1 MRIRTHIALLLF
13 LAAFAGSACSHEE
26 VPAGGQISFSF
37 SIEDL
42 ATRATPG
49 DGNAADGGGIR
60 ILTDDSD
67 PEHPV
72 YRPDLVIV
80 LANNKDKV
88 VLSYPED
95 GECSTSFD
103 SADTPITMTTITFDN
118 PGTGNY
124 SVYAVANTG
133 WIKTSVDDP
142 KTNPYLFGPLDS
154 ETGAELDALFM
165 TRTGEMSF
173 TGDHPMPLSAKGTV
187 SVNINGNG
195 QVNLELKR
203 TVARV
208 SLEFENKTGAPLTL
222 YDCSITL
229 HQMNPLKGWLFSKN
243 TDYFTRGGSDQDDLT
258 LCDNEK
264 IVFTTSKYK
273 LDPKLVFPSI
283 APTQTEGGRMY
294 LCDISFTIRYPK
306 EDVDYD
312 EDDSETY
319 TTTTYN
325 NTNLPVQN
333 LSTFENIQALSR
345 NHDLNILTEIH
356 KRDGEDD
363 ITFNFTVSGWTE
375 RTETVTFH

>member
-37 SIEDL
+37 SIENI
-42 ATRATPG
+42 ATRAVPG

-60 ILTDDSD
+60 ILTD
-67 PEHPV
+67 P
-72 YRPDLVIV
+72 YRPDLVIMV
-80 LANNKDKV
+80 TNSKDEII
-88 VLSYPED
+88 LSYPED
-95 GECSTSFD
+95 GECSTSFADD
-103 SADTPITMTTITFDN
+103 SPVTETTISFDS
-118 PGTGNY
+118 PGKGDY

-133 WIKTSVDDP
+133 WMNTTADNP
-142 KTNPYLFGPLDS
+142 KTNPYLFSALAN
-154 ETGAELDALFM
+154 AESGTALDALFL
-165 TRTGEMSF
+165 TRTDEMSF
-173 TGDHPMPLSAKGTV
+173 TGGNPMPLSAKGTV

-222 YDCSITL
+222 YNCTITL
-229 HQMNPLKGWLFSKN
+229 HQMNPLKGFLFPKN
-243 TDYFTRGGSDQDDLT
+243 TDYVTRGGADQDDLA
-258 LCDNEK
+258 LCDNET

-312 EDDSETY
+312 EDDPETY

-375 RTETVTFH
+375 WTETVTFH